1 MNITS
6 LKNKISPNQKIILFG
21 AGRLGKLALNAFQA
35 NGIDVYAFYD
45 SSEYKQ
51 GKEVCGIKILDL
63 NELSALEKTS
73 IIFITNNYISY
84 VQNFLKKLGFE
95 SIYDCINIFE
105 EIKKIKINRDLNEY
119 DINSIDREISFH
131 KSAIDKSKT
140 ENDESLHLKCI
151 DIVVTE
157 KCSMKCK
164 DCSNLM
170 QYYERP
176 QNSDLDL
183 MFKTL
188 DKFMSCL
195 DSLYEFRVLGGDPF
209 MNKELHKTIEK
220 LKNYKNA
227 QNIVVYTNATIIPKN
242 ENFECL
248 KHDKITIE
256 ITNYGEGLSR
266 KHGELVELLS
276 SNNIKYRSRPPGDW
290 NACGTLKFYE
300 RTEKELQR
308 VFDNCCMSDVTTM
321 MNGILFRCP
330 FAANATKLKA
340 VPYVENEVIN
350 LNHNIADKENLKKR
364 IKNFNKSK
372 KPLTACSYCGGRDYN
387 SEIIKPAIQT
397 KKPLEYIKIEK

>member
-1 MNITS
+1 MNIIG
-6 LKNKISPNQKIILFG
+6 LKKKINPNHKIVLFG
-21 AGRLGKLALNAFQA
+21 AGRLGKLALNALQA
-35 NGIDVYAFYD
+35 NGLDVYAFYD

-51 GKEVCGIKILDL
+51 GKEVCNTKILDL
-63 NELSALEKTS
+63 NELSKLEKTS

-84 VQNFLKKLGFE
+84 VQNFLKKLEFE
-95 SIYDCINIFE
+95 NIYDCIDLFD
-105 EIKKIKINRDLNEY
+105 EIKKIKTNQNLNEY

-131 KSAIDKSKT
+131 KSAIDKSKF
-140 ENDESLHLKCI
+140 ENDDSLHLKCI

-176 QNSDLDL
+176 QNSDLNL
-183 MFKTL
+183 MFETL

-209 MNKELHKTIEK
+209 MNKELHKTIER
-220 LKNYKNA
+220 LKGYKNA

-248 KHDKITIE
+248 KDDKITIE
-256 ITNYGEGLSR
+256 ITNYGKDLSR
-266 KHGELVELLS
+266 KHDELVELL
-276 SNNIKYRSRPPGDW
+276 NLNKIKYRSRPPGDW
-290 NACGTLKFYE
+290 NACGTLKFYKRSE
-300 RTEKELQR
+300 DELQR

-321 MNGILFRCP
+321 MDGILFRCP

-350 LNHNIADKENLKKR
+350 LNHEITDKGNLKQR
-364 IKNFNKSK
+364 IKNFNTNK

-387 SEIIKPAIQT
+387 SKIIKPAIQT
-397 KKPLEYIKIEK
+397 KKPLEYKKIEK

>member
-1 MNITS
+1 MNIIS
-6 LKNKISPNQKIILFG
+6 LKKKINPNQKIILFG
-21 AGRLGKLALNAFQA
+21 AGRLGKLALNALQA
-35 NGIDVYAFYD
+35 NGLDVYAFYD

-51 GKEVCGIKILDL
+51 GEEVCNTKILDL

-84 VQNFLKKLGFE
+84 VQNFLRKLGFKN
-95 SIYDCINIFE
+95 IYDCIHLFD
-105 EIKKIKINRDLNEY
+105 EIKKIKINQNLNEY

-131 KSAIDKSKT
+131 KSAIDKSKI

-176 QNSDLDL
+176 QNSDLNL
-183 MFKTL
+183 MFETL

-220 LKNYKNA
+220 LKEYKNA

-248 KHDKITIE
+248 KDDKITIE
-256 ITNYGEGLSR
+256 ITNYGKDLSR
-266 KHGELVELLS
+266 KHDELVELL
-276 SNNIKYRSRPPGDW
+276 NLNKIKYRSRPPGDW

-300 RTEKELQR
+300 RSEKELQR

-321 MNGILFRCP
+321 MDGILFRCP

-350 LNHNIADKENLKKR
+350 LNHDITDKDNLKKK
-364 IKNFNKSK
+364 IKNFNNNK
-372 KPLTACSYCGGRDYN
+372 KPLTACSYCGGRDYS